1 MNVQEGNDMNGKP
14 SPEKT
19 LIDEETKRP
28 GFDRRQFIKSGVG
41 VAGFAAMGT
50 LLAACDSSD
59 DTVAT
64 TLAEDTTEVTEVIL
78 SQSDLPE
85 LDWQMTT
92 SWPGSLIGT
101 IGAGAQIFTEE
112 LAKMTGGKFK
122 ITPRVAGEIVG
133 GLEVLPTVRDG
144 GVEAGH
150 TASYYYV
157 GINSATQF
165 GTAVPFGLTSR
176 QQNAWLYEAGG
187 LEVMRELYA
196 DEFGIIQ
203 FPAGNTGVQM
213 GGWFTKEIN
222 SVADLQGLKMRIP
235 GLAGRSFN
243 NLGAEQVTVAGG
255 DIITSIETGAIDA
268 AEWVGPYDD
277 LILGL
282 GELGTKV
289 FNYHPGWWEPGSTL
303 EVQLPLRLWNELPEE
318 YQAAV
323 ENAAKA
329 ANIGTMAKYDV
340 LNSEALN
347 RVKEVAEIR
356 EFPEDVLTAFKTDF
370 EGVLDEEA
378 ASNARFGEILG
389 PWREFRDAV
398 QEWHSLAEASMLRA
412 ALL

>member
-1 MNVQEGNDMNGKP
+1 MTEYQPTEEIPTEEGA
-14 SPEKT
+14 
-19 LIDEETKRP
+19 
-28 GFDRRQFIKSGVG
+28 RRQGFSRRDFIKTGVG
-41 VAGFAAMGT
+41 VAGFAAAGS
-50 LLAACDSSD
+50 LLAACDSGD
-59 DTVAT
+59 GDG
-64 TLAEDTTEVTEVIL
+64 EDTTTTAAGGATDTSVTDVTDAIL
-78 SQSDLPE
+78 SQSDLPVLE
-85 LDWQMTT
+85 WQMPT

-101 IGAGAQIFTEE
+101 IGAGAQIFSDE
-112 LAKMTGGKFK
+112 LKKMTGGKFTV
-122 ITPRVAGEIVG
+122 TPRVAGELVG

-144 GVEAGH
+144 GAEAGH

-157 GINSATQF
+157 GISPVTQF

-187 LEVMRELYA
+187 LEMLREFYA
-196 DEFGIIQ
+196 SEFGLIQ

-222 SVADLQGLKMRIP
+222 SIADIQGLKMRIP

-255 DIITSIETGAIDA
+255 DIVASIETGAIDA

-282 GELGTKV
+282 GQLGTRV
-289 FNYHPGWWEPGSTL
+289 FNYHPGWWEPGSSL
-303 EVQLPLRLWNELPEE
+303 EVQIPLSLWNELPEE

-340 LNSEALN
+340 LNSDALAE
-347 RVKEVAEIR
+347 VKAVAEIR

-370 EGVLDEEA
+370 ETVLDDVA
-378 ASNARFGEILG
+378 ASDGAFADILA
-389 PWREFRDAV
+389 PWREFRDKV
-398 QEWHSLAEASMLRA
+398 QEWHSLAESSMLRA

>member
-1 MNVQEGNDMNGKP
+1 MSQHESPQE
-14 SPEKT
+14 T
-19 LIDEETKRP
+19 DERVE
-28 GFDRRQFIKSGVG
+28 DLSVSRRHFIKSGIG
-41 VAGFAAMGT
+41 VAGLAAAGSI
-50 LLAACDSSD
+50 LAACSSD
-59 DTVAT
+59 EDAAVST
-64 TLAEDTTEVTEVIL
+64 TLADDTTEITEVIL
-78 SQSDLPE
+78 SQSDLPV
-85 LDWQMTT
+85 LNWQMPT

-101 IGAGAQIFTEE
+101 IGAGAQIFSDE
-112 LAKMTGGKFK
+112 LKKMTGGKFTV
-122 ITPRVAGEIVG
+122 TPRVAGELVG

-144 GVEAGH
+144 GAEAGH

-157 GINSATQF
+157 GLSPATQF

-176 QQNAWLYEAGG
+176 QQNAWLYAGGG
-187 LEVMRELYA
+187 LEVLREYYA
-196 DEFGIIQ
+196 EEFGLIQ

-282 GELGTKV
+282 GELGSQLYY
-289 FNYHPGWWEPGSTL
+289 YHPGWWEPGSTL
-303 EVQLPLRLWNELPEE
+303 EVQMPLTLWNELPEE

-329 ANIGTMAKYDV
+329 ANLGTMANYDV
-340 LNSEALN
+340 LNSDALAQ
-347 RVKEVAEIR
+347 VKQVAEIR

-370 EGVLDEEA
+370 EGVLDEVA
-378 ASNARFGEILG
+378 ATDGRFNEILG
-389 PWREFRDAV
+389 PWRQFRDSV
-398 QEWHSLAEASMLRA
+398 QEWHALAESSMLRA
-412 ALL
+412 FTL

>member
-1 MNVQEGNDMNGKP
+1 MSQHVSPQE
-14 SPEKT
+14 T
-19 LIDEETKRP
+19 DERVE
-28 GFDRRQFIKSGVG
+28 DLSVSRRHFIKSGIG
-41 VAGFAAMGT
+41 VAGLAAAGSI
-50 LLAACDSSD
+50 LAACSSD
-59 DTVAT
+59 EDAAVST
-64 TLAEDTTEVTEVIL
+64 TLADDTTEITEVIL
-78 SQSDLPE
+78 SQSDLPV
-85 LDWQMTT
+85 LNWQMPT

-101 IGAGAQIFTEE
+101 IGAGAQIFSDE
-112 LAKMTGGKFK
+112 LKKMTGGKFTV
-122 ITPRVAGEIVG
+122 TPRVAGELVG

-144 GVEAGH
+144 GAEAGH

-157 GINSATQF
+157 GLSPATQF

-176 QQNAWLYEAGG
+176 QQNAWLYAGGG
-187 LEVMRELYA
+187 LEVLREYYA
-196 DEFGIIQ
+196 EEFGLIQ

-282 GELGTKV
+282 GELGSQLYY
-289 FNYHPGWWEPGSTL
+289 YHPGWWEPGSTL
-303 EVQLPLRLWNELPEE
+303 EVQMPLTLWNELPEE

-329 ANIGTMAKYDV
+329 ANLGTMANYDV
-340 LNSEALN
+340 LNSDALAQ
-347 RVKEVAEIR
+347 VKQVAEVR

-370 EGVLDEEA
+370 EGVLDEVA
-378 ASNARFGEILG
+378 ATDGRFNEILG
-389 PWREFRDAV
+389 PWRQFRDSV
-398 QEWHSLAEASMLRA
+398 QEWHALAESSMLRA
-412 ALL
+412 FTL